1 MTTVTLT
8 PEMEQAVEEAARE
21 RGLTAEAVVLETLRE
36 RFLPVVESVA
46 AEDTLDEWEQ
56 MMQDAAAQIAAVS
69 DGEHAGL
76 AALEKER
83 V

>member
-1 MTTVTLT
+1 MTLTLT
-8 PEMEQAVEEAARE
+8 PELEQAVEEAARE
-21 RGLTAEAVVLETLRE
+21 RGLTVKAVVLETLRE
-36 RFLPVVESVA
+36 KFLPVTPSFA
-46 AEDTLDEWEQ
+46 ADDALSEWEQ

-69 DGEHAGL
+69 DGEQAGL